1 MRRVKLTA
9 GRRVLRHRRQRPTLV
24 IGLTGSIAM
33 GKSTAAALLKQ
44 LGIPVFDADAVVH
57 RLLGPGGKALPAIAK
72 RFPGVVGKGGVDRKA
87 LGAKVFADAGALKD
101 LEAITHPL
109 VGEARGHFLAQ
120 AGLRRDGIVALDVPL
135 LFEGT
140 TRHLYDAVVV
150 VSAPA
155 FLQRQRALA
164 RAAMTPA
171 RLKGILARQWPDA
184 RKRAQADAV
193 IPSSLGKRETLRRLQ
208 QVLTLLNAK
217 RHHT

>member
-1 MRRVKLTA
+1 
-9 GRRVLRHRRQRPTLV
+9 
-24 IGLTGSIAM
+24 
-33 GKSTAAALLKQ
+33 
-44 LGIPVFDADAVVH
+44 
-57 RLLGPGGKALPAIAK
+57 
-72 RFPGVVGKGGVDRKA
+72 
-87 LGAKVFADAGALKD
+87 
-101 LEAITHPL
+101 
-109 VGEARGHFLAQ
+109 LAQ